1 LLVTDLDGTLLDPAG
16 HVHRSDAEAIR
27 LLRRR
32 GIPVSICTG
41 RMYSGTRQ
49 IAQQLGIE
57 GPVACVDGSH
67 IVHVSMRRSLFTAT
81 LDRDAAEQLRQWLSQ
96 VGLPSFAF
104 ASDTIV
110 HDPTGRRYLS
120 LLRSWSE
127 RMVAV
132 ESVTSVEGWAPL
144 KEISA
149 VIAMGDKTAVDA
161 VMTGMNGEQTA
172 PSSRRLQMVSFPLRG
187 PGVGNCWALLVRRAD
202 TDKGTALAWLA
213 DYHQVPIERVVAVGD
228 WINDVPMF
236 KVAGKSFVMSQAPA
250 EVREAASFVLSA
262 HTQVG
267 GGIREAA
274 ERSGLL

>member
-1 LLVTDLDGTLLDPAG
+1 M
-16 HVHRSDAEAIR
+16 
-27 LLRRR
+27 LRRR

-67 IVHVSMRRSLFTAT
+67 IVHVSTRRSLFTAT
-81 LDRDAAEQLRQWLSQ
+81 LDRDAAEKLRQWLSQ

-132 ESVTSVEGWAPL
+132 ESVTSVEGWATL
-144 KEISA
+144 REISA
-149 VIAMGDKTAVDA
+149 VIAIGDKPAVDA
-161 VMTGMNGEQTA
+161 VMAGMNDEQTA
-172 PSSRRLQMVSFPLRG
+172 PSGSRLQMVTFPLRG
-187 PGVGNCWALLVRRAD
+187 PGVGDCWALLVRRAD
-202 TDKGTALAWLA
+202 TNKGTAIAWLA
-213 DYHQVPIERVVAVGD
+213 NYHGIPVERVVAVGD
-228 WINDVPMF
+228 WVNDVPMF

-250 EVREAASFVLSA
+250 EVRDASSFVLSA
-262 HTQVG
+262 HSQIG